1 MKLIP
6 TLIFVS
12 YAAVISNNSAFAE
25 CIFSTSRVWAK
36 GITITATTSGKT
48 CAAGEVELQIAKA
61 AEKPQYDI
69 AYKMQDLLT
78 FQDAKKDD
86 AIKQSLADWIAE
98 MPNFKTAE
106 KLPAWPASLANSGD
120 LRLPKDAEFAFTPAA
135 KITRNTY
142 EALRKA
148 KAPYFCFVAGM
159 EHQHCMGL
167 SRAGKVIE
175 IGDQAFPG

>member
-1 MKLIP
+1 MKPIQKLIY
-6 TLIFVS
+6 LS
-12 YAAVISNNSAFAE
+12 YAIVLMNSSAFAD
-25 CIFSTSRVWAK
+25 CVFSASRAWAK
-36 GITITATTSGKT
+36 GIAITATTSGKNCT
-48 CAAGEVELQIAKA
+48 DGEVELQIANGST
-61 AEKPQYDI
+61 KPQYDI
-69 AYKMQDLLT
+69 AFKMKDLLT

-86 AIKQSLADWIAE
+86 AVKQGLADWIAQ

-106 KLPAWPASLANSGD
+106 KLPAWPMGLSNTGD
-120 LRLPKDAEFAFTPAA
+120 LRLPKDAEFAFTPTQ
-135 KITRNTY
+135 KMTRNTY

-159 EHQHCMGL
+159 EHQHCLGL

>member
-1 MKLIP
+1 MKLIKA
-6 TLIFVS
+6 LIFVS
-12 YAAVISNNSAFAE
+12 YATVISSNCAFAD
-25 CIFSTSRVWAK
+25 CVFSTSRSWAK

-48 CAAGEVELQIAKA
+48 CAAGEVELQIANGTQ
-61 AEKPQYDI
+61 KPQYDI
-69 AYKMQDLLT
+69 AYKMKDLLT
-78 FQDAKKDD
+78 FQDAQKDS

-120 LRLPKDAEFAFTPAA
+120 LRLPKDAEFAFTPDA
-135 KITRNTY
+135 KVTRNTY

-159 EHQHCMGL
+159 EHQHCLGL